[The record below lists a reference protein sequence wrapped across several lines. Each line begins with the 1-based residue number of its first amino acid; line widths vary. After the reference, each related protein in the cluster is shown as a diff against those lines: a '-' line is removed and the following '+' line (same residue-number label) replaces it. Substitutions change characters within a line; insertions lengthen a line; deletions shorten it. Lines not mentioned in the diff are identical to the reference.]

1 MDLKDLEI
9 ELIPSPNDPA
19 VGAHVGIRI
28 RHKILNIAAESASQH
43 TQYGNKQNAIQ
54 LVKERF
60 LEIEKAKVNDNPHP
74 VTLPFTEAQLL
85 VGLDSSTVNSELLSL
100 LTDKEWDNK

>member
-9 ELIPSPNDPA
+9 DLIPSPNDP
-19 VGAHVGIRI
+19 VLGAHVGIRI
-28 RHKILNIAAESASQH
+28 RHKILNIAAESSSQN
-43 TQYGNKQNAIQ
+43 TQHGNKQNAMQ
-54 LVKERF
+54 LLKERF

-74 VTLPFTEAQLL
+74 ITSPFTEAQLL
-85 VGLDSSTVNSELLSL
+85 VGLNSSIVNSELLPL